1 MNEHGGGG
9 PGGGSGGGQRP
20 SGPGSGGGFR
30 RRRGRR
36 FGHGLRRP
44 GPRPP
49 GAPGLPG
56 PEPEPQR
63 SQREGHLP
71 VAALPPPPA
80 GREDGLLLVDTH
92 CHLADPAFDRDRRA
106 VVERAA
112 AQGVGF
118 LLAVGS
124 DLETSRKTIDVAGAY
139 RGVYAAVGVHPH
151 EVKGVDNKTLP
162 ALASMASHSRV
173 VAVGE
178 IGLDYHRDN
187 SPHKAQRHWFR
198 EQVRLALKAGKP
210 VIVHCRDAGEDVHD
224 ILAEEKVWR
233 VGGVVHCFTGDAD
246 LARKLLALDLHLG
259 AAGPIAFEDGGAL
272 REAFAQVPI
281 ERILVETDSP
291 YLAPPPMRGKR
302 NEPALAYQVAEALA
316 GVHGLS
322 VGEVARITSSNA
334 RRLFGVGP
342 ERQGGTLAYPFGG
355 RLYLNITN
363 RCQNACYFCGLLSDR
378 VFKGRDLTLPVE
390 PDQEPSAQA
399 ILEAAGD
406 PSGYEEVVFS
416 GFGEPTLRLDVLAE
430 VARGLRE
437 RGARRIRLVT
447 NGLGGRTAGHDILGE
462 LRGLFDAVSVSLQA
476 ATPEAYA
483 KICKAQG
490 IADPF
495 PSVKDFIRGAR
506 LCFPEVEATAVAM
519 PGIDIAACEKVAR
532 EELGVPFRARPY
544 VLTD

>member
-1 MNEHGGGG
+1 
-9 PGGGSGGGQRP
+9 
-20 SGPGSGGGFR
+20 
-30 RRRGRR
+30 
-36 FGHGLRRP
+36 
-44 GPRPP
+44 
-49 GAPGLPG
+49 
-56 PEPEPQR
+56 
-63 SQREGHLP
+63 
-71 VAALPPPPA
+71 
-80 GREDGLLLVDTH
+80 
-92 CHLADPAFDRDRRA
+92 LADPAFDRDRRA
-106 VVERAA
+106 VVERAS

-118 LLAVGS
+118 ILAVGS
-124 DLETSRKTIDVAGAY
+124 DLETSRKAIDVAGSFQ
-139 RGVYAAVGVHPH
+139 GVYAAIGVHPH
-151 EVKGVDNKTLP
+151 EVKGVDSKTLP
-162 ALASMASHSRV
+162 ALASMAGHSRV

-178 IGLDYHRDN
+178 IGLDYYRNN
-187 SPHKAQRHWFR
+187 SPQKAQRHWFR
-198 EQVRLALKAGKP
+198 EQVRLAIKAGKP
-210 VIVHCRDAGEDVHD
+210 VVVHCRDAGEDVHA

-233 VGGVVHCFTGDAD
+233 VGGVVHCFTGAAE
-246 LARKLLALDLHLG
+246 LAQKLLALDLHLG
-259 AAGPIAFEDGGAL
+259 AAGPIVFEGGEAL
-272 REAFAQVPI
+272 REAFAGVPI

-316 GVHGLS
+316 GIHGLS

-334 RRLFGVGP
+334 RRLFGIGP
-342 ERQGGTLAYPFGG
+342 APKAGALAYPHQG

-378 VFKGRDLTLPVE
+378 VFKGHDLTLPAD
-390 PDQEPSAQA
+390 PGQEPGAQA
-399 ILEAAGD
+399 VLAAAGD

-416 GFGEPTLRLDVLAE
+416 GFGEPTLRLDVLVE

-447 NGLGGRTAGHDILGE
+447 NGLGGRSAGRDILNE

-483 KICKAQG
+483 KVCKTQG
-490 IADPF
+490 IADPY

-519 PGIDIAACEKVAR
+519 PGIDLAACERVAR